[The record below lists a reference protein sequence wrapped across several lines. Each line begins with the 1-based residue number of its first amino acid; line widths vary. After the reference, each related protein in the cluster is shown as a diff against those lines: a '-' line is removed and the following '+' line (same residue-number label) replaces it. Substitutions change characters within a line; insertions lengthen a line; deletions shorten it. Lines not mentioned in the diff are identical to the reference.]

1 MRSNQKTE
9 ARLNRCT
16 VKHARQREHLKQDAS
31 PAGDRTSRPPV
42 ETGAPGN
49 LLKSRRDKTDS
60 LESQTMKNE
69 SMQKRKQRFIL
80 AKKK

>member
-1 MRSNQKTE
+1 MKR
-9 ARLNRCT
+9 
-16 VKHARQREHLKQDAS
+16 ARQQEHFRQDAS

-49 LLKSRRDKTDS
+49 LHKAHRDKTDS

>member
-1 MRSNQKTE
+1 MKR
-9 ARLNRCT
+9 
-16 VKHARQREHLKQDAS
+16 ARQQEHFKQDAS

-42 ETGAPGN
+42 ATGAPGN
-49 LLKSRRDKTDS
+49 LHKARRDKTDS

-80 AKKK
+80 GKKK